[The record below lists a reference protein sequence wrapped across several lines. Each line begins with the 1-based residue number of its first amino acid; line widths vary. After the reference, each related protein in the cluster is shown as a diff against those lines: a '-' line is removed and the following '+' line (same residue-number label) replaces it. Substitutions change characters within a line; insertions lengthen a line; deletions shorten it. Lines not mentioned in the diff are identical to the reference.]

1 MDSDEKINLGD
12 VHFTTELIEMGPGN
26 KRVTSIVRATA
37 TGGPQTGAQ
46 AAQSTAAASLN
57 ASDSDKKPEASANPT
72 ASAHAS
78 KDDSAA
84 TALATSSG
92 AVATSAPQRRM
103 TVIGSTGGKTT
114 RNVAAVRYCLYRA
127 SAGGVWWPVR
137 LLRTVVL
144 SNGTPASAQVVP
156 VTTTPVVPV
165 GGAYGVRNDCT
176 GFLWCGYREIMIE
189 LMPGVTG
196 VLFNCQECVD
206 GFLEISWLNVG
217 HYCSLFSQSSL
228 TFHDDLFASGGGLP
242 GC

>member
-1 MDSDEKINLGD
+1 MDSDEKISLGD

-26 KRVTSIVRATA
+26 KRVTSIVRATNSGA
-37 TGGPQTGAQ
+37 PQTGAM
-46 AAQSTAAASLN
+46 AAQSAAAAALN
-57 ASDSDKKPEASANPT
+57 ASDSDKKPDAGTTST
-72 ASAHAS
+72 ASAPAG
-78 KDDSAA
+78 KEESAA
-84 TALATSSG
+84 PSS

-137 LLRTVVL
+137 LLRTAVL
-144 SNGTPASAQVVP
+144 SNGTPVSAQVVP

-206 GFLEISWLNVG
+206 GVLEIPWLNVRV
-217 HYCSLFSQSSL
+217 SLVLAVQL
-228 TFHDDLFASGGGLP
+228 LLFF
-242 GC
+242 

>member
-1 MDSDEKINLGD
+1 MDADENINLGD

-26 KRVTSIVRATA
+26 KRVTSIVRATS
-37 TGGPQTGAQ
+37 TGGPQT
-46 AAQSTAAASLN
+46 AAAAALN
-57 ASDSDKKPEASANPT
+57 ASDSDKMPDARTNPT
-72 ASAHAS
+72 ASVHAS
-78 KDDSAA
+78 KDDCAA
-84 TALATSSG
+84 AALTTSSG
-92 AVATSAPQRRM
+92 AVATTSAPQRRM

-217 HYCSLFSQSSL
+217 HCCSLFSQSLL

-242 GC
+242 GR

>member
-26 KRVTSIVRATA
+26 KRVTSIVRATTA
-37 TGGPQTGAQ
+37 GGPQTGAQ
-46 AAQSTAAASLN
+46 AAQSAAAAALN
-57 ASDSDKKPEASANPT
+57 ASDSDKKPDAGTNPP

-78 KDDSAA
+78 KEDGTAA
-84 TALATSSG
+84 SSG

-156 VTTTPVVPV
+156 ITTTPVVPV

-206 GFLEISWLNVG
+206 GVLEISWLNVSLKFFLVSL
-217 HYCSLFSQSSL
+217 YC
-228 TFHDDLFASGGGLP
+228 HW
-242 GC
+242 